1 MDEGQQYT
9 RRARLRA
16 LLLLAV
22 VLVVGMLLGAA
33 EERYRGRRAT
43 TAESPRKN
51 DYPGALGYVEHL
63 TASQRATIDSMIER
77 ERPRN
82 EAILQRVLPELRAEA
97 DSMRAAIREVLTPE
111 QRRTFDTAPRLRL
124 GSTLPDMPPRDS
136 TASSIR

>member
-33 EERYRGRRAT
+33 EERYRGQRAT
-43 TAESPRKN
+43 TSRGRRQN
-51 DYPGALGYVEHL
+51 DYPGALGYVGDL
-63 TASQRATIDSMIER
+63 SASQRSAIDSLIDH

-82 EAILQRVLPELRAEA
+82 ESIMRSVLPDLRAEA
-97 DSMRAAIREVLTPE
+97 DSLRLAIRAVLTPE
-111 QRRTFDTAPRLRL
+111 QQRTFDAAPRLHL
-124 GSTLPDMPPRDS
+124 GSTLPDARTRDS
-136 TASSIR
+136 SSAH